1 MNLRLPALLLALSLT
16 ACTHPSNEAAPG
28 AGVIQLKGAASS
40 LKVNGVAVPEALVE
54 AYARKRG
61 WELRDPGQREQAYD
75 QLGELLAVA
84 MEAEK
89 RGLLA
94 DESVQADMELERLN
108 RLSGLMIE
116 RGAGTPTDD
125 ELKAEY
131 DRQLQATGTSE
142 YHVAHVLFDNAE
154 RAQQFLAALQA
165 GSAFDDAM
173 SSQAGQSGVRD
184 AKDLGWVRL
193 PQLPPALG
201 AAIQALQPGSYTQQ
215 PVQTDYG
222 FHVALLRESRP
233 FSAPSFEQLKEG
245 IRTSLQ
251 RKRALEL
258 AQSIKQQAKIER

>member
-1 MNLRLPALLLALSLT
+1 MKTRLLALGLAISLA
-16 ACTHPSNEAAPG
+16 ACTHEQSGGSQAAS
-28 AGVIQLKGAASS
+28 VIQLKGTASS
-40 LKVNGVAVPEALVE
+40 LKVNGVPVPEALVE

-61 WELRDPGQREQAYD
+61 WELRDPGQREQVYD

-94 DESVQADMELERLN
+94 DASVQADMELERLN
-108 RLSGLMIE
+108 RLSGLTIE
-116 RGAGTPTDD
+116 RGVTPATED

-142 YHVAHVLFDNAE
+142 YLVAHVLFDTTE
-154 RAQQFLAALQA
+154 RAQQFVAALQA
-165 GSAFDDAM
+165 GSSFDDAM
-173 SSQAGQSGVRD
+173 SSQMGQSGVRD

-193 PQLPPALG
+193 PQLPPAL
-201 AAIQALQPGSYTQQ
+201 ATAIQGLQPGAFTQQ

-233 FSAPSFEQLKEG
+233 FNAPSFEQLKDG

-258 AQSIKQQAKIER
+258 AQTIKQQAKIER